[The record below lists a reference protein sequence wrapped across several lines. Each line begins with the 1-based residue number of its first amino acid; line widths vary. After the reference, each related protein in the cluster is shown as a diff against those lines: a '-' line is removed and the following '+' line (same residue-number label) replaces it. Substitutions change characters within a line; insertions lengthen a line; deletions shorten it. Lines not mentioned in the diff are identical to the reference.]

1 MVSRFV
7 VSQIFVYWNRRVS
20 EGHAAQGV
28 EICNG
33 LAYAYAA
40 GSAACI
46 VYAIEA
52 LLIATAVHIFK
63 TYDIILTEITT

>member
-1 MVSRFV
+1 M
-7 VSQIFVYWNRRVS
+7 S
-20 EGHAAQGV
+20 ERHSAQGA

-52 LLIATAVHIFK
+52 LLIATAVNIFK